1 MVAPLVGAEAAVAV
15 WAVLLVWEEA
25 VREQAAEVYSVV
37 IKADQVAVAC
47 LAVAIREPAD
57 HLLVAIWDLAA
68 ACLAV
73 EYQLVELE
81 AIDLPAAAEVVVE
94 VADA

>member
-37 IKADQVAVAC
+37 IKADQVAVA
-47 LAVAIREPAD
+47 IREPAD
-57 HLLVAIWDLAA
+57 HLLVAIWGLAA
-68 ACLAV
+68 VCLAA
-73 EYQLVELE
+73 EYQLVVSV
-81 AIDLPAAAEVVVE
+81 ATDLLVAVE
-94 VADA
+94 VAVAVVDA

>member
-37 IKADQVAVAC
+37 IKADQV
-47 LAVAIREPAD
+47 AVAIREPAD

>member
-37 IKADQVAVAC
+37 IKAD
-47 LAVAIREPAD
+47 
-57 HLLVAIWDLAA
+57 
-68 ACLAV
+68 
-73 EYQLVELE
+73 
-81 AIDLPAAAEVVVE
+81 
-94 VADA
+94 